1 LRAALAVLLMLMV
14 ISSKCLPNQP
24 LRINVPEDLAL
35 NYDNLDKV
43 YVEKIATELV
53 LLKPGNEYQRLLYD
67 EVKGLLAKAR
77 KLYQNGHLL
86 YLNGI
91 YDAALA
97 HYLASLYYVQM
108 AQNVL
113 KFYSIKTLNDYVGL
127 LNHMGSFAVATTF
140 SLYKASC
147 TSLACPNTTRVVY
160 VHAYTLMKK
169 LSNLINDTIV
179 NLPGAFNWELAQKAI
194 KISNLTSEITIMAYV
209 HYVLTLLPPPKD
221 SQLVGES
228 PCLAKG
234 LGNAPWLEKACYY
247 IYHPLK
253 PSPCS
258 KFYGLVVG
266 YTGLKDLAKRLC
278 GVGVG

>member
-1 LRAALAVLLMLMV
+1 MLMV
-14 ISSKCLPNQP
+14 VSAKCVPNKP
-24 LRINVPEDLAL
+24 LGVSVSEGLAL
-35 NYDNLDKV
+35 DYDNLNKV
-43 YVEKIATELV
+43 YIEKIATELV
-53 LLKPGNEYQRLLYD
+53 LLKPTNAYQKLLYN
-67 EVKGLLAKAR
+67 KAKELVAEAR

-86 YLNGI
+86 YLNRI
-91 YDAALA
+91 YDAALV

-108 AQNVL
+108 AQNIL
-113 KFYSIKTLNDYVGL
+113 KFYSIQTLNDYVEL
-127 LNHMGSFAVATTF
+127 LRSMGSFAVAATF

-147 TSLACPNTTRVVY
+147 VSSACSNSTRVVY
-160 VHAYTLMKK
+160 VHIYAVTKK
-169 LSNLINDTIV
+169 LGSLINDTIT
-179 NLPGAFNWELAQKAI
+179 NLPGAFDWKLARRAVEV
-194 KISNLTSEITIMAYV
+194 SNLTSEITIMAYT

-221 SQLVGES
+221 SQLIGKS
-228 PCLAKG
+228 SCLMKG

-258 KFYGLVVG
+258 KFYGVVAS